1 MKKTCV
7 SLIMAA
13 MLLLISCVLSV
24 SARTIPTVDQNFDDG
39 QYSFAQTDMNGSKA
53 ECYISDVE
61 SGGKALV
68 VKQLSSYAHFIDEKP
83 NGITVIRP
91 NRKLFYSC

>member
-13 MLLLISCVLSV
+13 MLLLISCALSV

-68 VKQLSSYAHFIDEKP
+68 VKQLSSYAHAGTP
-83 NGITVIRP
+83 V
-91 NRKLFYSC
+91 KLKKDTAFS